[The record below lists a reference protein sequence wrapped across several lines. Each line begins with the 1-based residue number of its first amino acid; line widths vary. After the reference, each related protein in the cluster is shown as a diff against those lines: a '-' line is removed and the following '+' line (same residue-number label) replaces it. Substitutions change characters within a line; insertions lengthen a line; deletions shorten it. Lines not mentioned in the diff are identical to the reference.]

1 MVDTKAL
8 TVGLDE
14 DLRPL
19 SHYLW
24 QHGVAHR
31 VSEQG
36 GRQVIWVAGA
46 ADAER
51 VKEVYRHWRDGSLVL
66 SHTEPV
72 SVARRIQPGAQ
83 HPVPLT
89 LILLG
94 LSLIGFLIASFDA
107 QLHWLS
113 MLTFFEF
120 DRHGNAWIFSMPEHQ
135 YWRLLT
141 PIFLHFGLLHIV
153 FNGLWLWD
161 LGGRVERVQGSWR
174 LLGLVLLIGTGS
186 NLAQA
191 LFSRAGI
198 FGGMSGV
205 IYGLLGYCWIW
216 SRISGDHDLDVP
228 NVILA
233 LMLGWMV
240 LCMIGFAELLGVGAV
255 ANAAHLGGLLMGLL
269 LGAAGAWL
277 TGRRPQV

>member
-1 MVDTKAL
+1 MAL
-8 TVGLDE
+8 
-14 DLRPL
+14 
-19 SHYLW
+19 YLW
-24 QHGVAHR
+24 QHGLAHR
-31 VSEQG
+31 ISEQE
-36 GRQVIWVAGA
+36 GRQVIWVAGS

-51 VKEVYRHWRDGSLVL
+51 VRTLYRHWRDGSLVL
-66 SHTEPV
+66 SRIEPV
-72 SVARRIQPGAQ
+72 NTVRRQSAGGQ
-83 HPVPLT
+83 HPMPLT
-89 LILLG
+89 LMLLG
-94 LSLIGFLIASFDA
+94 LSVLGFLIVSFDS

-120 DRHGNAWIFSMPEHQ
+120 DRHGSAWIFSMPEGQ

-191 LFSRAGI
+191 LFSKVGI

-205 IYGLLGYCWIW
+205 IYGLLGYCWTW
-216 SRISGDHDLDVP
+216 SRVSGDHALDVP
-228 NVILA
+228 SVILA

-240 LCMIGFAELLGVGAV
+240 LCMVGFAELLGVGAV

-269 LGAAGAWL
+269 LGSVGAWL
-277 TGRRPQV
+277 TGRRAQV